1 MIVAE
6 PKKLEEIKQMT
17 DKFDRILMV
26 GCGTCTTVCLTGG
39 EREVNL
45 MATALRLARKVEGRD
60 VEIGEQ
66 TILRQCDFEY
76 IDELKDVHNY
86 QAIVSLACGAGIQ
99 GIARKFPEMPVLPGV
114 NTKFIGFNEEFG
126 YYTEQCKAC
135 GDCILHLT
143 GGICPIARCAKGL
156 LNGPCGG
163 TNDGKCEIGS
173 DKDCAWTLI
182 YNQLE
187 RQGNLKQFKEIIA
200 AKDFAKAGNIRSMDL
215 RKAGD

>member
-163 TNDGKCEIGS
+163 TNNGKCEIGS

>member
-6 PKKLEEIKQMT
+6 PKSLDEIKAMT
-17 DKFDRILMV
+17 EGFDRILMV
-26 GCGTCTTVCLTGG
+26 GCGTCTTVSLTGG

-60 VEIGEQ
+60 IEIGEQ

-76 IDELKDVHNY
+76 IDELKDVDSY
-86 QAIVSLACGAGIQ
+86 QAAVSFACGAGIQ
-99 GIARKFPEMPVLPGV
+99 GLARKFVGKPVLPGV
-114 NTKFIGFNEEFG
+114 NTQFIGFNEEYG
-126 YYTEQCKAC
+126 YFTEQCKAC

-143 GGICPIARCAKGL
+143 GGICPVARCAKGL

-163 TNDGKCEIGS
+163 TNNGKCEIS
-173 DKDCAWTLI
+173 KDKDCAWVLI

-187 RQGNLKQFKEIIA
+187 RLGNLEQFKKIIA
-200 AKDFAKAGNIRSMDL
+200 PKDFAKAGNIRSMDL